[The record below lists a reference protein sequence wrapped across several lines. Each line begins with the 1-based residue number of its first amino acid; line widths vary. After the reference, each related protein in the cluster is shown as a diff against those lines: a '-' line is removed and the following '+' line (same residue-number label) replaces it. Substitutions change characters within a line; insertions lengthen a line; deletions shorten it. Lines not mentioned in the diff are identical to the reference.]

1 MGASYGGYSALA
13 GAAFTPDLY
22 RCVISIAGVSD
33 LPQML
38 RSAKAKHGRNHWVV
52 SYWENII
59 GDPKSQREKLT
70 AISPINFA
78 NSVEAPV
85 LLIHGK
91 DDTVVPI
98 RQSTAMYKALK
109 KADKPVEFVTLKGE
123 DHWLSRTETRLALL
137 KEVDKFLDQHNPAEI
152 L

>member
-1 MGASYGGYSALA
+1 
-13 GAAFTPDLY
+13 
-22 RCVISIAGVSD
+22 
-33 LPQML
+33 
-38 RSAKAKHGRNHWVV
+38 
-52 SYWENII
+52 
-59 GDPKSQREKLT
+59 
-70 AISPINFA
+70 
-78 NSVEAPV
+78 
-85 LLIHGK
+85 
-91 DDTVVPI
+91 VPI